1 MAKIHFDAATK
12 EIPAEVLVRLLLKK
26 IHKDMHLPMI

>member
-12 EIPAEVLVRLLLKK
+12 GNPEVLVRLLLKK
-26 IHKDMHLPMI
+26 IHKDIHLPMI